1 MGKFIFWFSI
11 IILGYTYFGYYL
23 LLNVLARVFGDKDKV
38 TFKEAYYPQT
48 TIIIPAYNE
57 ESVIEQRIQNLIE
70 LDYPK
75 DKLEII
81 IASDGSNDRTVEIV
95 EKYEKQGIRA
105 LDFKENR
112 GRADVHNDSEKLAS
126 GEIVV
131 FTDADTL
138 FEKDFINKIVMPFS
152 DPKVGCTVGQLI
164 YKPKGTSISEAE
176 SRYYNKWEFNL
187 KELESILGILANG
200 TGACMA
206 IRKELFRPLTP
217 IDDVDTATVVD
228 MVLKGFRTVFVKD
241 AIAYDLP
248 PSSVKSEL
256 SYRIR
261 GTSKTIMSLARRT
274 NFRGWLKNPILGWSI
289 LSHRVFRYCMPYFMI
304 VAAISNMFLLEKGIL
319 YQVTFAIQSIF
330 YVLLFVG
337 WLGEHIRK
345 RVPIASAIFSFGV
358 AMFGMAIGVAKG
370 ITGRAPTAYKMED

>member
-1 MGKFIFWFSI
+1 M
-11 IILGYTYFGYYL
+11 LGYTYFGYYL
-23 LLNVLARVFGDKDKV
+23 LLSVLARIFGDKGKV

-57 ESVIEQRIQNLIE
+57 ESVIEHRIQNLLE

-75 DKLEII
+75 DKLEMV
-81 IASDGSNDRTVEIV
+81 IASDGSSDRTVEIA
-95 EKYEKQGIRA
+95 KQYEKRGITT

-112 GRADVHNDSEKLAS
+112 GRADVHNGSVKVVS

-138 FEKDFINKIVMPFS
+138 FERDFINKIVVPFS
-152 DPKVGCTVGQLI
+152 DPKVGCAIGQLI
-164 YKPKGTSISEAE
+164 YKPKGTSIAEAE

-187 KELESILGILANG
+187 KELESTLGILVNG

-228 MVLKGFRTVFVKD
+228 MALKGFRTVFVKD

-256 SYRIR
+256 SYRVR
-261 GTSKTIMSLARRT
+261 GTSKTIMSLAGRT
-274 NFRGWLKNPILGWSI
+274 NFWGWLKNPILSWSI
-289 LSHRVFRYCMPYFMI
+289 LSHRVFRYCTPYFMT
-304 VAAISNMFLLEKGIL
+304 AAMVSNMFVLEKGML
-319 YQVTFAIQSIF
+319 YQIIFAIQASF

-337 WLGEHIRK
+337 WLGERIRK
-345 RVPIASAIFSFGV
+345 RIPIASAIFSFGV

-370 ITGRAPTAYKMED
+370 ITGRAPTVYKMED